1 MISLVFPGQGSQK
14 VGMGSDLCEK
24 FDYSKK
30 TLENANEILGYKISD
45 LILNGP
51 QEKLNQT
58 TYTQPAIYLIGYL
71 ICEVLKKETNFF
83 EKKFNFFAGHSLGEY
98 TALTVANSFPL
109 EQGLLLLKHRGEA
122 MQTAVPIGEGG
133 MLAVLG
139 VETDELKNLINENS
153 NKIKCYLANDNS
165 KGQSILSG
173 RNDELEKFSL
183 VLKEKKIK
191 NIKLPV
197 SAPFHCELMRSAT
210 SKMQMVINNQSFSD
224 PKYKVVSNV
233 TAKEYTENNQIKKLL
248 VQQIESPVRWR
259 ESIEYMVA
267 NGTTTFVEIG
277 PGKVLSGLI
286 KRINKDVKVLNI
298 ESVEDIQGIDKWL
311 I

>member
-122 MQTAVPIGEGG
+122 MQSAVPIGEGG

-139 VETDELKNLINENS
+139 VETGELKNLINENS

-173 RNDELEKFSL
+173 RNEELEKFSL

-210 SKMQMVINNQSFSD
+210 SKMQTVINNQSFSD

-298 ESVEDIQGIDKWL
+298 ESVEDIQAIDK
-311 I
+311 